1 MEYGKNMVKY
11 GKKYSEII
19 VKLYMDG
26 ENEGKIPWNMG
37 ISQAFSGDVMK
48 YVLEISSGGC
58 TGNNPI
64 PLVLNPP
71 HPIVPN
77 RWVHPLLIH
86 CFWIILGDASYLRMG
101 LSTHMYHAR
110 KMIDSRIWQFLA
122 EKMHGN
128 LLYKRRFTRKLWD
141 GPKL

>member
-71 HPIVPN
+71 
-77 RWVHPLLIH
+77 
-86 CFWIILGDASYLRMG
+86 IL
-101 LSTHMYHAR
+101 
-110 KMIDSRIWQFLA
+110 
-122 EKMHGN
+122 
-128 LLYKRRFTRKLWD
+128 
-141 GPKL
+141 